1 MDKRIVRSRV
11 LINQALLDILKV
23 KNFPDITV
31 SEIAKRANIDRKTF
45 YAHYNSTN
53 DVMKVLEDKLSIE
66 MTKIFVQPGTFSIS
80 VFIDGMTE
88 LMFAQF
94 DVYLHIANSK
104 NYSVILTDIK
114 RILTNVLI
122 KQFERN
128 PKYTQEEF
136 NIAMKFI
143 ASGVIDHFQTWLQ
156 TSEHSNDVLDE
167 SNKMIKEIV
176 NHELAIYRK

>member
-1 MDKRIVRSRV
+1 MDKRILRSRV

-80 VFIDGMTE
+80 VFID
-88 LMFAQF
+88 A
-94 DVYLHIANSK
+94 
-104 NYSVILTDIK
+104 
-114 RILTNVLI
+114 
-122 KQFERN
+122 
-128 PKYTQEEF
+128 
-136 NIAMKFI
+136 
-143 ASGVIDHFQTWLQ
+143 
-156 TSEHSNDVLDE
+156 
-167 SNKMIKEIV
+167 
-176 NHELAIYRK
+176 